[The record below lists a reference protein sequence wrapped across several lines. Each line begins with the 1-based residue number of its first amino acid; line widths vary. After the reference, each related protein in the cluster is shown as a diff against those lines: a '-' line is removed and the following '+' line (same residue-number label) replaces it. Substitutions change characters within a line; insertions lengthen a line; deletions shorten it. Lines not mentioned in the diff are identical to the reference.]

1 MKEVLEHGGVHLCIF
16 HLVFLNKNIKRLL
29 LPLYMC
35 TSSTFLCLSC
45 NVECLEDANEEEI
58 ARVVSEDKILIM
70 NEPVHEHICG
80 ACLVTNTN
88 VAHNHT
94 INS

>member
-1 MKEVLEHGGVHLCIF
+1 MMGVSVSVSVGEF
-16 HLVFLNKNIKRLL
+16 
-29 LPLYMC
+29 
-35 TSSTFLCLSC
+35 
-45 NVECLEDANEEEI
+45 EDANEEEI
-58 ARVVSEDKILIM
+58 ARIESADKILIM

-80 ACLVTNTN
+80 ARLITNTN